1 MVTIKSKKEI
11 ELNNIKDIAAGY
23 YYNLALDNEGYVY
36 SWGYNYYGQ
45 FGNKTTTSGNAN
57 PYPVKM
63 QKVSNI
69 IQITAGEHHISMLDA
84 DGSIWSTGCN
94 SNGQFGTGTTQ
105 SENVLPTQ
113 MLDTDGSVLYGVRE
127 IASGRDHTVLIKE
140 DNTVWSV
147 GYNGYGQL
155 GLGTTSQTTKIQQ
168 VKEQITTEDGTTQIQ
183 NISNA
188 KHITAAG
195 DTTYISRQKDEQGKP
210 QGMYVIGDNNYGQL
224 FTKDTN
230 GKTYATPVETDKDI
244 LTMAVTTHK
253 ESSECYQT
261 GAIVDQDG
269 MVYTVGYNSYGEMGN
284 GTTQHL
290 TTPWCISKLKI
301 ETNTNI
307 INYKNIGLLICFGSV
322 H

>member
-1 MVTIKSKKEI
+1 MQ
-11 ELNNIKDIAAGY
+11 NIVQIVSEKY
-23 YYNLALDNEGYVY
+23 TSHALTADGSIY

-45 FGNKTTTSGNAN
+45 FGNKTTNGNAST
-57 PYPVKM
+57 YPEKM

-195 DTTYISRQKDEQGKP
+195 DTTYISRQKDEKGKP

-230 GKTYATPVETDKDI
+230 GKTYATPVETNKDI
-244 LTMAVTTHK
+244 LTMAATIHK
-253 ESSECYQT
+253 EAAECYQT
-261 GAIVDQDG
+261 GAIAWDK
-269 MVYTVGYNSYGEMGN
+269 MAC
-284 GTTQHL
+284 H
-290 TTPWCISKLKI
+290 
-301 ETNTNI
+301 
-307 INYKNIGLLICFGSV
+307 IGKVFIR
-322 H
+322 